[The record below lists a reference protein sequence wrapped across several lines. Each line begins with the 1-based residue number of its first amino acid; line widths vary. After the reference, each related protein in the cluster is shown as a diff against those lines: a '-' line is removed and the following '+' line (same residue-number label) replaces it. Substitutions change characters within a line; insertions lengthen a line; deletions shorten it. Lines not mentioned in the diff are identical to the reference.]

1 MCIDCFML
9 SYRFF
14 VPFCHII
21 FVALFWCG
29 LGVLKTFSCLFAEGN
44 CFSPTK
50 RGICNNILLHLGT
63 QNGLKRDPLDCFDNL
78 YRKSQYLNIMKSL
91 ALNLLCETCF
101 AHRLGLHFTM
111 QRPFGAAN
119 RPPLPRPCI

>member
-1 MCIDCFML
+1 ML

-29 LGVLKTFSCLFAEGN
+29 LGVLETFSCLRREIVSHPPRGVFATT
-44 CFSPTK
+44 F
-50 RGICNNILLHLGT
+50 LLHLGT
-63 QNGLKRDPLDCFDNL
+63 QNVLKRDPLDFFDNL